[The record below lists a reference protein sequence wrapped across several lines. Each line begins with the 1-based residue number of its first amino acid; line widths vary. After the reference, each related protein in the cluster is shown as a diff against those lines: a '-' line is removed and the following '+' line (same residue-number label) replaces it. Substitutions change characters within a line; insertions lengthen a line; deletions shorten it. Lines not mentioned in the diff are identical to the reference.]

1 MTPSAALQKTLT
13 RHSGDTN
20 RHAVDSRL
28 GGNTRRLRDLR
39 GIGVS
44 IEANLKQ
51 LGVRTVGELA
61 RHNGDSLYEA
71 LCELTGTRQD
81 PCVLDTFRCAVAQAR
96 NPKLQ
101 VEQCNWWWWSRQRKS
116 AVR

>member
-1 MTPSAALQKTLT
+1 MSPSAALQKTLT
-13 RHSGDTN
+13 RHSVNTIRPGGD
-20 RHAVDSRL
+20 A
-28 GGNTRRLRDLR
+28 RRLRDLR
-39 GIGVS
+39 GIGIS

-51 LGVRTVGELA
+51 LGVRTVADLA
-61 RHNGDSLYEA
+61 RHDGDSLYEA
-71 LCELTGTRQD
+71 LCALTGTRQD

-96 NPKLQ
+96 NPKLP